1 MKALLSLT
9 TTFLLFI
16 IFSTS
21 TFAQTFTHD
30 QRQTLRDLS
39 RVLLVVEF
47 AQASVEID
55 GLNRT
60 ELEIEIAT
68 RLRAGG
74 VRLMNETTWS
84 RTPGVPYLYVLINTV
99 KSDLGFYSYNAE
111 VKLNQE
117 VIMVRNRELS
127 NMSTTWETTS
137 LGFIGVNR
145 IGSLRQEILELVDIF
160 IEDYK
165 SVNS

>member
-1 MKALLSLT
+1 MKAFQTIFLSAFLT
-9 TTFLLFI
+9 ILI
-16 IFSTS
+16 SSGAI
-21 TFAQTFTHD
+21 AQTFTHD
-30 QRQTLRDLS
+30 QKETLRDLS

-47 AQASVEID
+47 AQASVEMD

-74 VRLMNETTWS
+74 IRLMNETTWS
-84 RTPGVPYLYVLINTV
+84 QTPGVPYLYVLINTV
-99 KSDLGFYSYNAE
+99 KSDLGFYSYYAE

-117 VIMVRNRELS
+117 VIMVRNRNLS

-160 IEDYK
+160 IEDYRA
-165 SVNS
+165 VNS